1 MSFSQDT
8 ILKAMST
15 AEKRPDQAKII
26 KAQYQFIRNIDT
38 QELSGSKMSVSF
50 LSGQSWIDFFGS
62 PASFSFSEKP
72 QKSNAGT
79 FFKQELR
86 LSNPGDSNE
95 FIINEVALIDMDL
108 ILRIEYSDGRA
119 KIIGSRATPV
129 NYDADLNSN
138 ADQTTYQ
145 VIFSSESIHRSRFE
159 A

>member
-8 ILKAMST
+8 TLKTMST
-15 AEKRPDQAKII
+15 AEKRPDKTKII

-38 QELSGSKMSVSF
+38 QELNGSKMSVSF
-50 LSGQSWIDFFGS
+50 LSGQNWINFFGS

-79 FFKQELR
+79 FFKQEIR
-86 LSNPGDSNE
+86 LSNPGDSND

-108 ILRIEYSDGRA
+108 ILRIEYSDGGS
-119 KIIGSRATPV
+119 KIVGSRQNPV
-129 NYDADLNSN
+129 NYDAVLNSN

-145 VIFSSESIHRSRFE
+145 VIFSSESIHRARFE